1 MASTF
6 RRRSGSTNTHGD
18 SSALPVLQLPGTK
31 VWTAGCVLVS
41 TGLRELDALIL
52 GAPPGGSGGQPLG
65 SCILIESD
73 HSSILSNHLVLYWCA
88 EVSS

>member
-6 RRRSGSTNTHGD
+6 RRRTRGTDGD
-18 SSALPVLQLPGTK
+18 SSAQPILHLPGTK

-73 HSSILSNHLVLYWCA
+73 HWSILANHLVLYWCA
-88 EVSS
+88 EVSP